1 MYSTFKTKYGSPFS
15 IKERRKD
22 EEKNSSLF
30 LLNKRKRRMVAM
42 KKQYQDLKLACYYQ
56 IIKYF
61 TYLFFKLQKNI
72 LCKKKKID

>member
-30 LLNKRKRRMVAM
+30 LLNKRKKRMVPI
-42 KKQYQDLKLACYYQ
+42 KKQYQDLKLAC
-56 IIKYF
+56 
-61 TYLFFKLQKNI
+61 
-72 LCKKKKID
+72 